1 MKSYKPL
8 DNLVNNVEN
17 YIQNNSEKIWKG
29 AKYLVIFP
37 TVLALGLNVLPK
49 FQKPINKIIPTTNTN
64 ISEAYAAE
72 TKTNVLDYFH
82 NALKSR
88 DEKIAENQILREQIS
103 ITSLK

>member
-8 DNLVNNVEN
+8 DNLVNNVGN

-64 ISEAYAAE
+64 ISEI
-72 TKTNVLDYFH
+72 F
-82 NALKSR
+82 
-88 DEKIAENQILREQIS
+88 LRLMQLRQKQTFL
-103 ITSLK
+103 ITFIMH